1 MFQGGRAGWQLTI
14 VLVAYICLDFSSPFV
29 AGAFQFD
36 ADQSVDGIVMK
47 ASGVHRDGLPVMVQ
61 VPDAGRRVV
70 EVSLAVRPQPQ
81 PRSFPSTEW
90 VVVLREAHSC
100 SSDRSSLVEA
110 H

>member
-1 MFQGGRAGWQLTI
+1 MFQGVRAGWLLTF
-14 VLVAYICLDFSSPFV
+14 VFAAYVCLDFSSPFV

-47 ASGVHRDGLPVMVQ
+47 VSGVHRDGLPVMVP
-61 VPDAGRRVV
+61 VPDAVCGV
-70 EVSLAVRPQPQ
+70 EVSLALRPQPQ

-90 VVVLREAHSC
+90 VVVLREAHSR

>member
-36 ADQSVDGIVMK
+36 ADQSVDGIVVK
-47 ASGVHRDGLPVMVQ
+47 ASEVHRDDLPVMVP
-61 VPDAGRRVV
+61 VPDAVRGV
-70 EVSLAVRPQPQ
+70 EVPLALPAQPQ
-81 PRSFPSTEW
+81 PRNFPSTDW
-90 VVVLREAHSC
+90 VVVLREAHSR
-100 SSDRSSLVEA
+100 SSDRSSLAEA

>member
-1 MFQGGRAGWQLTI
+1 MFQGVRLGWLLTF
-14 VLVAYICLDFSSPFV
+14 VFTAYICLDFSSPFV

-47 ASGVHRDGLPVMVQ
+47 ASEFHRDGLPVMVPG
-61 VPDAGRRVV
+61 PDPVCGVEV
-70 EVSLAVRPQPQ
+70 EVSLALRPQP
-81 PRSFPSTEW
+81 RNFPLSEW
-90 VVVLREAHSC
+90 IVVLREAHSR